1 MSNPPT
7 QASTATPM
15 PSSTPAPS
23 SPPAP
28 SESFLSDIDGTA
40 PSVLDNSFGA
50 GEGFWDQVGAGE
62 GEGDNR
68 GLNLVS
74 WKLDVNARSEDG
86 VEKRG
91 FNAISTVLNHPTK
104 KANPLRSS
112 RKPLPPLSQPPQ
124 PLPRP
129 PPPSHYDNYL
139 QSITPLYDAF
149 IASQVSAS
157 GSASGSTSTSA
168 GIGNRVQSP
177 GLTLGEFDGRPPVEA
192 APTGLPSLNSVPS
205 IFFDP
210 DFDLSNPSTW
220 DELIGSSSRD
230 GINSAENDE
239 DDGRARSAEV
249 QDELST
255 HLDTLERHLVHEIS
269 LRSSSFFS
277 ALSNLQD
284 LHSESASCL
293 NRISELQSS
302 LKTVGKQQARKGIE
316 VIDAQE
322 KLRVL
327 KVTERGVKTVGE
339 LDEMMG
345 VATRLVD
352 EGDWNGGLS
361 YVEDVVRWWEKYAR
375 PKSQGAS
382 RRPSSSLE
390 GQGQGDTQPAP
401 SASSD
406 ASATLPLSTL
416 PALSTIPA
424 KLQQLTSAIAT
435 QLESSLSSFL
445 LSTLSTEDGTA
456 GHQPESFA
464 GQVEPMIVGLVRCGG
479 LDKIESVWRDAVTIS
494 VREGSRKHLPVS
506 QGDDDPNDE
515 SKPPEARGASLAQS
529 LQAMDHSS
537 FLLLSTQMYS
547 TLLARIQLAQQV
559 GEEIEKILK
568 NVISLPPLAISTFVP
583 DPSSKPTQSLPNF
596 SDVLISACELAHA
609 RSSKILAVRSEQH
622 AALALDEFVEMF
634 KENWEFVLASE
645 KLAGRMIVSLRG
657 VTAAQARAFLV
668 SYHAMRLTKSAKLVE
683 EEQWTQIDVVP
694 SVQHVVNLLIQSAV
708 TDPPECF
715 VPPRPPLDAEKT
727 QNEDRVATKQVNI
740 EDKAYFVVKATADS
754 LVLLGDYLK
763 IVINLELVVTDVM
776 SRVIEFLKS
785 FNSRTCQVVLGA
797 GAMRSAGLKNITA
810 KHLALASQSLSIIIS
825 LIPYIREFVRRH
837 LSPKQAVMLT
847 EFDKLKRDYQDHQNE
862 IHAKLVAIMSDRLA
876 VHVGSLRE
884 IDWEAEPAKD
894 GPRAY
899 AEMLVKETATLHKVL
914 SKYLAMSTVEVVMSE
929 VIGAIVHRLSEE
941 YGKVEFKS
949 EDAKKRMLQD
959 VALITIKLKPLSTPD
974 SSSSSGSGPGSGSS
988 ADITTLESIVKD
1000 KPTPRKAIGAAMSGL
1015 LRRNNSKNASAE
1027 VGPGDPGS
1035 ARNGDGD
1042 EDEDED
1048 EDGATLT
1055 EEPGAMSAGAIGAE
1069 SEPPLPH
1076 GEADASASEA
1086 NGSSKGD
1093 VTDEAPQG
1101 KEAKDEATMEPDAPL
1116 PIEKG
1121 GDNAVPESE
1130 PKPEGPV
1137 AAPEATAEAAPSA
1150 VADSDTNAKTESP
1163 ISPAPPLP
1171 EKSMNLEEQSPED
1184 TGESVTSVPIEKEV
1198 PVPPLPEKEE
1208 KASEKGDPPQS

>member
-1 MSNPPT
+1 MSKPP
-7 QASTATPM
+7 ASSFQPPV
-15 PSSTPAPS
+15 PSATPAPS

-28 SESFLSDIDGTA
+28 SESFMSDIDGTA
-40 PSVLDNSFGA
+40 PSVLDTSFGA
-50 GEGFWDQVGAGE
+50 GDGFWDEARAGE
-62 GEGDNR
+62 GEGDGDNR

-91 FNAISTVLNHPTK
+91 FNAISTVLNHPTR

-149 IASQVSAS
+149 VASQASAS
-157 GSASGSTSTSA
+157 TSSSSSNVATSV
-168 GIGNRVQSP
+168 GGRIQSP
-177 GLTLGEFDGRPPVEA
+177 GLARSEFDGRLPVEHTP
-192 APTGLPSLNSVPS
+192 PTGLPPLDSVPS
-205 IFFDP
+205 MFFDP
-210 DFDLSNPSTW
+210 QFSLSNPSTW
-220 DELIGSSSRD
+220 DELIGDSFSSASKGDDGENGRD
-230 GINSAENDE
+230 G
-239 DDGRARSAEV
+239 V
-249 QDELST
+249 LQDELST

-284 LHSESASCL
+284 LHLESASCL
-293 NRISELQSS
+293 SRISELQAS
-302 LKTVGKQQARKGIE
+302 LKEVGKQQARKGIE

-327 KVTERGVKTVGE
+327 KVTEKGIKTVGE

-352 EGDWNGGLS
+352 EGDWIGGLS
-361 YVEDVVRWWEKYAR
+361 YVEDIVKWWEKYAL
-375 PKSQGAS
+375 PKPQDSTSPTDFQGN
-382 RRPSSSLE
+382 
-390 GQGQGDTQPAP
+390 GQSDTQA
-401 SASSD
+401 
-406 ASATLPLSTL
+406 ATSPPLPLSTL

-424 KLQQLTSAIAT
+424 KVQQLTTTIAT

-445 LSTLSTEDGTA
+445 LSTLSSEDG
-456 GHQPESFA
+456 GEHYEPGSFT
-464 GQVEPMIVGLVRCGG
+464 GSVEPILAGLVRCGG
-479 LDKIESVWRDAVTIS
+479 TDKIGSVWRDVVTVS

-515 SKPPEARGASLAQS
+515 SKPPEARGANLAQS
-529 LQAMDHSS
+529 LQAMNHSS

-547 TLLARIQLAQQV
+547 TLLARIQLAQRV
-559 GEEIEKILK
+559 GEDIETILK
-568 NVISLPPLAISTFVP
+568 SVINLPPLSISTFVP
-583 DPSSKPTQSLPNF
+583 DPSTTQTTPSLPNF
-596 SDVLISACELAHA
+596 SDVLVSACELAHS

-634 KENWEFVLASE
+634 KENWEFVLATE

-668 SYHAMRLTKSAKLVE
+668 SYHAARLTKSAKLVE
-683 EEQWTQIDVVP
+683 EEQWTQIDVAA
-694 SVQHVVNLLIQSAV
+694 SVQHVVDLVIQSAV
-708 TDPPECF
+708 SDPQECL
-715 VPPRPPLDAEKT
+715 VPPTSNPGSKDALAEEAGAK
-727 QNEDRVATKQVNI
+727 KQVDV
-740 EDKAYFVVKATADS
+740 EDKTYFVVKATAES

-776 SRVIEFLKS
+776 SRIIEFLKS

-847 EFDKLKRDYQDHQNE
+847 EFDKLKRDYQEHQNE

-884 IDWEAEPAKD
+884 IDWEVAPAKD

-914 SKYLAMSTVEVVMSE
+914 SKYLAASTVEVVMSE

-959 VALITIKLKPLSTPD
+959 VALIIIKLKPLSTSD
-974 SSSSSGSGPGSGSS
+974 SKDT
-988 ADITTLESIVKD
+988 DISKLESIVKE
-1000 KPTPRKAIGAAMSGL
+1000 KPTPRKAIGATMSGL
-1015 LRRNNSKNASAE
+1015 LRRNNSKNANPETAQDADE
-1027 VGPGDPGS
+1027 E
-1035 ARNGDGD
+1035 RNHDGD
-1042 EDEDED
+1042 DGDDEDED
-1048 EDGATLT
+1048 EDGAGLT
-1055 EEPGAMSAGAIGAE
+1055 EEPQPMSA
-1069 SEPPLPH
+1069 
-1076 GEADASASEA
+1076 SAA
-1086 NGSSKGD
+1086 A
-1093 VTDEAPQG
+1093 VG
-1101 KEAKDEATMEPDAPL
+1101 KEQPKLDGETAEPGGPSPTKADSSVESAQKEDEESAPDLVPSL
-1116 PIEKG
+1116 PEKG
-1121 GDNAVPESE
+1121 NGE
-1130 PKPEGPV
+1130 PKSDGPTARPEV
-1137 AAPEATAEAAPSA
+1137 DTTVE
-1150 VADSDTNAKTESP
+1150 DST
-1163 ISPAPPLP
+1163 SPAPPIPAKEDSASP
-1171 EKSMNLEEQSPED
+1171 EKAETDQFETEKGQSS
-1184 TGESVTSVPIEKEV
+1184 TEKEV
-1198 PVPPLPEKEE
+1198 PVSPLPEKEGQKTE
-1208 KASEKGDPPQS
+1208 EP